1 MIHGLVAE
9 KVAASIGEPNGRADK
24 RQKKTGRRLDVLPGS
39 ILTVHHSKNGSKK
52 KMRDES
58 PKSRQ

>member
-9 KVAASIGEPNGRADK
+9 KVAASIGEPSGWADK

-39 ILTVHHSKNGSKK
+39 ILTVHHSKMGQRK
-52 KMRDES
+52 R
-58 PKSRQ
+58 